1 MHQTMISHRPYEMRE
16 TLQLPSI
23 CIPRVFKTVS
33 KGDVYSAFQNILGE
47 NSIERVDMVY
57 KKQGLNQYQRVFV
70 HFRPIFKTS
79 VSDMMYSRLSNGED
93 VKLVYQLPYFWK
105 FTVSRVPKPNRD

>member
-1 MHQTMISHRPYEMRE
+1 MISHRPYEMRE
-16 TLQLPSI
+16 TIQLPSI

-33 KGDVYSAFQNILGE
+33 KGDVYEAFQCILGE

-57 KKQGLNQYQRVFV
+57 KKQGLSQYQRVFV
-70 HFRPIFKTS
+70 HFQPIKKTQIS
-79 VSDMMYSRLSNGED
+79 EMMNDRLMRGED

-105 FTVSRVPKPNRD
+105 FTVSRVPKPMRE

>member
-1 MHQTMISHRPYEMRE
+1 MRE
-16 TLQLPSI
+16 TIQLPSI

-33 KGDVYSAFQNILGE
+33 KGDVYESFNYVLGE

-70 HFRPIFKTS
+70 HFRPIKKTQI
-79 VSDMMYSRLSNGED
+79 SDMIYTRLLRGED
-93 VKLVYQLPYFWK
+93 IKLVYQLPYFWK
-105 FTVSRVPKPNRD
+105 FTVSRVPKPMRE